1 MGLNRFLF
9 NAKAK
14 GLPIDVVY
22 DIGAFRGQWSMD
34 LKYNVLQNSRFYLFE
49 GNKECEESLK
59 EKKLMYFMDVLAD
72 PGRGEVDF
80 YNGTNTGDS
89 YYQETTKIYE
99 GFQPIRVPTI
109 TLDELID
116 KHNLPI
122 PDFIK
127 LDTQGSELD
136 ILKGASKIMGKTPL
150 IFTEMPIIEYNKG
163 APKFSDYMD
172 FFKAH
177 DYIPVDIFD
186 MHRAEETLMQVD
198 IMFMLREA
206 KYRIL
211 GANDVIRV

>member
-1 MGLNRFLF
+1 
-9 NAKAK
+9 
-14 GLPIDVVY
+14 
-22 DIGAFRGQWSMD
+22 
-34 LKYNVLQNSRFYLFE
+34 
-49 GNKECEESLK
+49 
-59 EKKLMYFMDVLAD
+59 
-72 PGRGEVDF
+72 
-80 YNGTNTGDS
+80 
-89 YYQETTKIYE
+89 
-99 GFQPIRVPTI
+99 
-109 TLDELID
+109 LDELID

-136 ILKGASKIMGKTPL
+136 ILKGASKVMGKTSL

-198 IMFMLREA
+198 IMFMLRET